1 MGTRGSSEAVREGLE
16 GAGTAGSIGV
26 GSGEGA
32 AWSSGAASSWGGW
45 GSTDSPFCWARIHS
59 ETWKGGFS
67 GGGAGLFGAET
78 ARRCGIRPSMAV
90 IMARAFT
97 REEGDARVLSGAP
110 VGYWPVAGQASVAGL
125 VEAAKFLG
133 PLLDKRLLDES

>member
-1 MGTRGSSEAVREGLE
+1 MGTRGSSEAVREGFE

-32 AWSSGAASSWGGW
+32 DWSSGAASSWGGW

-78 ARRCGIRPSMAV
+78 ARRCGIRPSMAM
-90 IMARAFT
+90 IMARAFLVS
-97 REEGDARVLSGAP
+97 RV
-110 VGYWPVAGQASVAGL
+110 VTSVFRDNCGE
-125 VEAAKFLG
+125 VESFKTYLRG
-133 PLLDKRLLDES
+133 